1 LSNKNSFNWYELE
14 IADVKLVS
22 FGKKIR
28 ALYLTFITEILSNI
42 FYEKKDGGF
51 KHVFY
56 SFFC

>member
-28 ALYLTFITEILSNI
+28 ALYLTFVKKTLSKT
-42 FYEKKDGGF
+42 FYEKKYGGF
-51 KHVFY
+51 
-56 SFFC
+56 

>member
-14 IADVKLVS
+14 IANVKLVS

-28 ALYLTFITEILSNI
+28 ALYLTYERKTLSKI

-51 KHVFY
+51 ENVFY
-56 SFFC
+56 SFF